1 MDCRDSEV
9 QDDLDLVVREQ
20 LFRSTGFRHVI
31 RIRLRPRV
39 FEHEVRA
46 GDDFDV
52 VEYGRVFEV
61 DAADLAATDY
71 SYFDSN
77 VFGDGEFLL
86 V

>member
-1 MDCRDSEV
+1 
-9 QDDLDLVVREQ
+9 
-20 LFRSTGFRHVI
+20 
-31 RIRLRPRV
+31 V

-71 SYFDSN
+71 SYFDRAA
-77 VFGDGEFLL
+77 FCDGEFLPFIRGFGL
-86 V
+86 QVRARREAPLQVSSYNEPPLDP